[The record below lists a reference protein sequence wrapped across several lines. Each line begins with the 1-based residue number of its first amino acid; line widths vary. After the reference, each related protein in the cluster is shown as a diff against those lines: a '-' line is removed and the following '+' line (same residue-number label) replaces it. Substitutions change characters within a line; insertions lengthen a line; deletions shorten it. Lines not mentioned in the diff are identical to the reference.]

1 MKTLKKIAS
10 IVLIT
15 LVSISCSHSDDS
27 STTPTPTP
35 TVNDNFIRCKI
46 DGVDYAA
53 TGTAVTGAQN
63 SLAFDFRS
71 DISGGGIGMDFS
83 LNGQAAV
90 GTYTPNYANA
100 TTIGRLNYRS
110 PDIYSSGICSTS
122 SGTLTI
128 TAKNGKT
135 IEGTF
140 SFTGKKVLGCSSA
153 AKTITNGT
161 FKVTFL

>member
-15 LVSISCSHSDDS
+15 LFSISCSHSDDS